1 MASVSSASSS
11 SGAIDVASI
20 VEQLMVPEKK
30 PLDAVKAS
38 ITKEDLIISD
48 LGSVKSKVS
57 ALQTALSN
65 FENVNSYNTA
75 IAASSAPTIISAS
88 ASNGATLGRY
98 DVQVSQTAEPTKINI
113 GGTNTVGGL
122 SEVTVD
128 ATGFQV
134 SVGATQYTYADGKT
148 TTKLSDLTAYIN
160 GLNKNITAS
169 VVAVNSTNWNLSI
182 QGTTGS
188 DNKIS
193 INNLKGGSATDNG
206 DGTGSTLWSNGI
218 TETFGVRGVSYSAGI
233 TETNNLAF
241 SSALNSSLPT
251 IQLSQGGVNT
261 PIGEYIFSSL
271 SSTNITLTNRST
283 GISQSIAVSNPSTG
297 NNTLNFN
304 QLGLRV
310 SYTTSA
316 TPGDTAAQV
325 VSDLTGK
332 TISVKPPA
340 LVGSNISIGL
350 NSTANNSLV
359 SVNGINYSRNS
370 NSITDIINK
379 VTINITGNV
388 KTTQESLK
396 SNISISQGAD
406 NSSTTIQAL
415 ITSYNDVINLYKT
428 LTKNADSTTAGGDFA
443 SQKSLLSYISEFKN
457 RISQGFRYG
466 GTTNMSFSEV
476 GLSLQ
481 LDGTAKFDALKYT
494 NASVNG
500 LQQKLSSGAVVG
512 FVSATDT
519 LKTQIASVLRYGG
532 TIDSQV
538 STSNT
543 KKTELAKRQSNL
555 QLRFEA
561 KQKAY
566 VTQYSNLNKLLYD
579 LNATSNSLT
588 SSLTALTNM
597 NASK

>member
-1 MASVSSASSS
+1 MASVSSASTS

-38 ITKEDLIISD
+38 ITKEDLIISS

-75 IAASSAPTIISAS
+75 IAASSAPTIISAT

-113 GGTNTVGGL
+113 GGTNTAGDL
-122 SEVTVD
+122 SNKTVD

-134 SVGATQYTYADGKT
+134 RVGATLYTYAAGTT

-188 DNKIS
+188 DNKVS
-193 INNLKGGSATDNG
+193 INNLNGGSATDNG

-218 TETFGVRGVSYSAGI
+218 TETFGVRGVSYSTGI

-261 PIGEYIFSSL
+261 PIGDYIFSSL

-310 SYTTSA
+310 NYTTSA

-340 LVGSNISIGL
+340 LAGSNISIGL

-370 NSITDIINK
+370 NSITDIINR
-379 VTINITGNV
+379 VTINIMGNV

-428 LTKNADSTTAGGDFA
+428 LTKNADSTTAGGDFV

-466 GTTNMSFSEV
+466 ETTNMSFSEV

-512 FVSATDT
+512 FVSSTDT

-538 STSNT
+538 STSST